1 MKSSKI
7 NIMFFSLNKISKFFS
22 LALCL
27 MMTTLVV
34 AQPTLPD
41 EEIDV
46 IKDFE
51 ASLEESK
58 KINVTPE
65 LPGLDTTSRQLTY
78 ALPSRSIQMQYLP
91 PRIRPLAI
99 KRDKVDPSYNGF
111 IKLGYGTPNRPYAE
125 LAYNNTKDAKYDIGG
140 HLKYHTAN
148 RKNLEHQRFREIG
161 GALNGSYYFDQ
172 GFAVSGGL
180 GYDLDEVHFY
190 GYDHDTRTE
199 FRNDIQQQFKTFAA
213 DAKFFN
219 GVKTQGDIDYHA
231 QFDLYSMTD
240 NFASNEFGFDFEV
253 GATKWF
259 NELHPLTII
268 LDADFT
274 VFKNGETRNLHN
286 FGIRPSYTFHGD
298 IFKAKI
304 GANLTSNKDRFR
316 VFPDVEVAANI
327 VGNQLAAYLGADG
340 GLHKNTF
347 KSLTDY
353 NPFLVSRITP
363 INTDYYKFFGG
374 VKGNL
379 RVVDYQIQASYKIAN
394 NLALFANNPLDT
406 IRFDM
411 VTDSVNVFNIEGTL
425 EANPRKDLRVLVTLS
440 QNFFDTKS
448 EAAAWHLPNTQFN
461 VGAYYTTLRN
471 KLVVSG
477 ELFIENG
484 VPYRKIGSNA
494 EDRLGGLVDLNF
506 GANYKMTKRIGLFLN
521 LNNVLNNKRERWK
534 GYETYGFNVLGG
546 VTAKF

>member
-1 MKSSKI
+1 MNLFRI
-7 NIMFFSLNKISKFFS
+7 NIRFLIVNRVIKFLPLVVF
-22 LALCL
+22 L
-27 MMTTLVV
+27 MGTTLVV

-41 EEIDV
+41 EEVDV

-51 ASLEESK
+51 ASLEESQ

-65 LPGLDTTSRQLTY
+65 LPELDTTSRQLTY
-78 ALPSRSIQMQYLP
+78 ALPSRTIQMQYLP

-99 KRDKVDPSYNGF
+99 RRDKVDPSYNGF
-111 IKLGYGTPNRPYAE
+111 VKLGYGTPNRPYAE

-148 RKNLEHQRFREIG
+148 RKSLENQRFREING
-161 GALNGSYYFDQ
+161 DLNGSYYFDQ
-172 GFAVSGGL
+172 GFAVTGGL
-180 GYDLDEVHFY
+180 GYDFDEVHFY
-190 GYDHDTRTE
+190 GYDNDTRSE
-199 FRNDIQQQFKTFAA
+199 LREDVQQQFKTFAA
-213 DAKFFN
+213 NAKFFN

-240 NFASNEFGFDFEV
+240 NFASKEFGFDFEV

-259 NELHPLTII
+259 NELHPLTVI

-274 VFKNGETRNLHN
+274 VFKDGETQTLNN
-286 FGIRPSYTFHGD
+286 FGVRPSYTFHGD

-304 GANLTSNKDRFR
+304 GVNLTSSEDDFK
-316 VFPDVEVAANI
+316 VFPDVEVSANI

-340 GLHKNTF
+340 GLQKNTF

-353 NPFLVSRITP
+353 NPFLVSRINP
-363 INTDYYKFFGG
+363 MNTNYYKFFAG

-379 RVVDYQIQASYKIAN
+379 RVVDYQVQASYKIAN
-394 NLALFANNPLDT
+394 DLALFVNNPMDT
-406 IRFDM
+406 IRFDLL
-411 VTDSVNVFNIEGTL
+411 TDTVNIFNIEGTL
-425 EANPRKDLRVLVTLS
+425 EANPRKDLRLLLTLS
-440 QNFFDTKS
+440 QNFFDAKN
-448 EAAAWHLPNTQFN
+448 EAAAWHLPNLQFN
-461 VGAYYTTLRN
+461 VGAYYTTLRE

-484 VPYRKIGSNA
+484 VPYRQIGTNV
-494 EDRLGGLVDLNF
+494 EDSLGSLFDVNL
-506 GANYKMTKRIGLFLN
+506 GANYKMTNRIGLFLN
-521 LNNVLNNKRERWK
+521 LNNVLNNKRERWQ
-534 GYETYGFNVLGG
+534 GYETFGFNVLGG

>member
-1 MKSSKI
+1 MNSSRI
-7 NIMFFSLNKISKFFS
+7 NIMFFNLSRISNLVS
-22 LALCL
+22 IAVCL
-27 MMTTLVV
+27 MMTTLVI

-51 ASLEESK
+51 ASLEASK

-65 LPGLDTTSRQLTY
+65 LPALDTTSRQLTY
-78 ALPSRSIQMQYLP
+78 ALPSRTIQMQYLP

-99 KRDKVDPSYNGF
+99 KRNKIDPSYNGF

-125 LAYNNTKDAKYDIGG
+125 LAYNNTKDPKYDVGG
-140 HLKYHTAN
+140 RLKYHTAN
-148 RKNLEHQRFREIG
+148 SKSLEHQRFREIG

-172 GFAVSGGL
+172 GFAVSGEL

-190 GYDHDTRTE
+190 GYDHE
-199 FRNDIQQQFKTFAA
+199 FRSAFREDIQQQFKTFAA
-213 DAKFFN
+213 NAKFFN
-219 GVKTQGDIDYHA
+219 GEKTQGDIDYHA

-240 NFASNEFGFDFEV
+240 NFASKEFGFDFEV

-268 LDADFT
+268 MTADFT
-274 VFKNGETRNLHN
+274 VFKNGDTRNLHN

-298 IFKAKI
+298 IFKAKV
-304 GANLTSNKDRFR
+304 GANLTSHKDNFR
-316 VFPDVEVAANI
+316 IFPDVEISANI
-327 VGNQLAAYLGADG
+327 VGNQLAAYLGANG
-340 GLHKNTF
+340 GLYKNNF
-347 KSLTDY
+347 KNLTDY

-363 INTDYYKFFGG
+363 VNTNYYKFFGG

-379 RVVDYQIQASYKIAN
+379 RIVDYQVQASYKIAN
-394 NLALFANNPLDT
+394 DLALFVNNPMDT
-406 IRFDM
+406 IRFDV
-411 VTDSVNVFNIEGTL
+411 VTDSVNIFNIEGTL
-425 EANPRKDLRVLVTLS
+425 EANPRKDVRLLLTLS
-440 QNFFDTKS
+440 QNFFNTKN
-448 EAAAWHLPNTQFN
+448 EAAAWHLPNLQFN
-461 VGAYYTTLRN
+461 IGAYYTTLRD

-477 ELFIENG
+477 EVFIENG
-484 VPYRKIGSNA
+484 VTYQQVGTNA
-494 EDRLGGLVDLNF
+494 EDKLGDLFDFNL

-521 LNNVLNNKRERWK
+521 LNNVLNNKRERWN
-534 GYETYGFNVLGG
+534 GYETYGFNILGG

>member
-1 MKSSKI
+1 MKLFNI
-7 NIMFFSLNKISKFFS
+7 NIMVLNRKIIQSLS
-22 LALCL
+22 LVVCL
-27 MMTTLVV
+27 LMTTVAL

-65 LPGLDTTSRQLTY
+65 LPALDTTSRQLTY
-78 ALPSRSIQMQYLP
+78 ALPSRTIQMQYLP

-99 KRDKVDPSYNGF
+99 RKDKVDPSYNGF
-111 IKLGYGTPNRPYAE
+111 VKLGYGTPNRPYAE
-125 LAYNNTKDAKYDIGG
+125 LAYNNTKDPKYDIGG

-148 RKNLEHQRFREIG
+148 RGSLEHQRFREIG
-161 GALNGSYYFDQ
+161 GDLNGSYYFDQ
-172 GFAVSGGL
+172 GYAVSGGL

-190 GYDHDTRTE
+190 GYDHDSRSE
-199 FRNDIQQQFKTFAA
+199 FRDDVRQQFKTFAA
-213 DAKFFN
+213 NARFFN
-219 GVKTQGDIDYHA
+219 GVKTQGDIDYNA

-268 LDADFT
+268 LDVDFT
-274 VFKNGETRNLHN
+274 VFKNGDTRNLHN

-298 IFKAKI
+298 IFKAKV
-304 GANLTSNKDRFR
+304 GANLTSNRDNFR
-316 VFPDVEVAANI
+316 IFPDVEVSANI
-327 VGNQLAAYLGADG
+327 VGNQLAAYLGAGG
-340 GLHKNTF
+340 GLYKNNF
-347 KSLTDY
+347 KNLTDY

-363 INTDYYKFFGG
+363 FNTEYYKFFGG

-394 NLALFANNPLDT
+394 DLALFVNNPLDT
-406 IRFDM
+406 IRFD
-411 VTDSVNVFNIEGTL
+411 VISDTVNIFNIEGTL
-425 EANPRKDLRVLVTLS
+425 EANPRKDLRLLLTLS
-440 QNFFDTKS
+440 QNFFNTTNQL
-448 EAAAWHLPNTQFN
+448 AAWHLPNLQFN
-461 VGAYYTTLRN
+461 AGAYYTMLRN

-477 ELFIENG
+477 EIFVENG
-484 VPYRKIGSNA
+484 VPYRRIGTNI
-494 EDRLGGLVDLNF
+494 EDSLGALFDVSL
-506 GANYKMTKRIGLFLN
+506 GANYKLTNRIGLFLN